1 MNRFATRALLASAVL
16 APAVAARSAEAQ
28 YASYTGTY
36 FVHGLNETSAVW
48 TTRNTTGRLAT
59 RVDPGA
65 VRLPN
70 TTALAPIDYQAG
82 ELAGMVR
89 GEPAGSSFFFVAH
102 SMGGPVSRDV
112 LLSSNPQINTASRVA
127 GVVTVASPNKGA
139 PVAEKAQ
146 QYDPRT
152 TLGLI
157 EGLIHTIRITILSP
171 IFGLLDAIISSFVRT
186 KLDQELFSKLNETA
200 KGLKAPGAIDL
211 RPSSA
216 TIQFLGNTGDGVP
229 HSAVWGSVPQQYS
242 WARLAASREYA
253 DPEAMVRSV
262 RSNRSNLKLCAAL
275 FYNIIIKTGT
285 GKACRTGERAI
296 GGFDDRWKEWV
307 HFSYARN
314 SATDGLLPEETLRY
328 PLEYDAGRLLR
339 ANGTEDH
346 FSIMWRDPG
355 VNRIADGML
364 AARMRPAAPPPPT
377 EPDPYEPPSNCG
389 YDSGTRFRREYE
401 ICNIQ

>member
-1 MNRFATRALLASAVL
+1 MNRSAMARALLAPVVL
-16 APAVAARSAEAQ
+16 VAALAARPAEAQ
-28 YASYTGTY
+28 YANYTGTY

-48 TTRNTTGRLAT
+48 TDRNTTGRLAT

-70 TTALAPIDYQAG
+70 TNSLAPIDHQAG

-89 GEPAGSSFFFVAH
+89 GEGAGSTFYFVGH

-112 LLSSNPQINTASRVA
+112 LLSSNPQINAAERVA
-127 GVVTVASPNKGA
+127 GIVTVVSPNKGA

-157 EGLIHTIRITILSP
+157 EGLIHTIRITIINPLL
-171 IFGLLDAIISSFVRT
+171 GLLDAILSAVLRT

-200 KGLKAPGAIDL
+200 KGLKTPGAIDL
-211 RPSSA
+211 KPGSP
-216 TIQFLGNTGDGVP
+216 TIQFLGNRGDGVP
-229 HSAVWGSVPQQYS
+229 HAAVWGTVPQQYS
-242 WARLAASREYA
+242 WVRLAASREYQN
-253 DPEAMVRSV
+253 PEELVRKV
-262 RSNRSNLKLCAAL
+262 RSNRSNLKLCAAI

-314 SATDGLLPEETLRY
+314 SPTDGLLPEETLRY
-328 PLEYDAGRLLR
+328 PLEYDAGRQLR

-377 EPDPYEPPSNCG
+377 EPDPYEPPPPNCG
-389 YDSGTRFRREYE
+389 NDLRFQYE
-401 ICNIQ
+401 VCSVQ

>member
-1 MNRFATRALLASAVL
+1 MNRIATRALLASAVL
-16 APAVAARSAEAQ
+16 VAAVAARPAEAQ
-28 YASYTGTY
+28 YANYTGTY
-36 FVHGLNETSAVW
+36 FVPGLNESSAVW
-48 TTRNTTGRLAT
+48 TYKNTTGRVAT

-65 VRLPN
+65 VRLPSQ
-70 TTALAPIDYQAG
+70 TTLATIDYQAS

-89 GEPAGSSFFFVAH
+89 GEPAGSTFFFVGH
-102 SMGGPVSRDV
+102 SMGGPVSRDM
-112 LLSSNPQINTASRVA
+112 LLSSNPQINVA
-127 GVVTVASPNKGA
+127 PRMAGIVTVASPNKGA
-139 PVAEKAQ
+139 PVSEKAQ

-157 EGLIHTIRITILSP
+157 EGLIHTIRIAIINPLA
-171 IFGLLDAIISSFVRT
+171 GLLDAILSAFVRT

-200 KGLKAPGAIDL
+200 KALKSPGAIDL

-216 TIQFLGNTGDGVP
+216 TIQFLGNTGDGLP
-229 HSAVWGSVPQQYS
+229 HAAVWGTVPQQYS
-242 WARLAASREYA
+242 WVRLAASREYQN
-253 DPEAMVRSV
+253 PEDLVKKV
-262 RSNRSNLKLCAAL
+262 RSNRSSLKLCAAL

-328 PLEYDAGRLLR
+328 PLEYNSGRQLR

-346 FSIMWRDPG
+346 YSVMWRDPG
-355 VNRIADGML
+355 VSRIADGML
-364 AARMRPAAPPPPT
+364 AAGMRPAAPPPPP
-377 EPDPYEPPSNCG
+377 EPEPYYPPENCG
-389 YDSGTRFRREYE
+389 GGTLRHQYE
-401 ICNIQ
+401 ICHAY